1 MTVQDSDQMKTS
13 LAFQKCRF
21 FSIAIVIAIAII
33 ISMPSELSSHH
44 RRYPNCHHHLECDQH
59 QHHLDCD
66 RHQSSALPDP
76 TLAPTPE
83 QIAQHRSSP
92 LNNVQ
97 TNKHQSWL
105 LSTVHHPL
113 KSFESLA
120 NWWSSLLCFSSVKW
134 QGHLLRCLGTAK
146 NNQNKQELIVV
157 LLKNKTDVY
166 KSSIKGLKTRRW
178 LSTLEEPDLRS
189 IWKMVPWCW
198 S

>member
-1 MTVQDSDQMKTS
+1 MKVQIWYFNCDIRWQWVDYRQCKRPLTKSDIRWQYGLVFDQGMTVQDSDQMKTS

-21 FSIAIVIAIAII
+21 FSIAIAIAII

-44 RRYPNCHHHLECDQH
+44 CRYPNCHHHLECDQH
-59 QHHLDCD
+59 QHQHHHHLDCD

-113 KSFESLA
+113 KSFESI
-120 NWWSSLLCFSSVKW
+120 WPIGDLLCCVFQV
-134 QGHLLRCLGTAK
+134 
-146 NNQNKQELIVV
+146 
-157 LLKNKTDVY
+157 
-166 KSSIKGLKTRRW
+166 
-178 LSTLEEPDLRS
+178 
-189 IWKMVPWCW
+189 
-198 S
+198 